1 MACNKQRAVA
11 IIDELMQ
18 KPGLKSKEEALLDIK
33 ARIVAFG
40 RANVEISSATNLNTE
55 YSRLFK
61 ETAKEFLTYTI
72 NIDDDVL
79 LSNLRKDVDTIVPGD
94 YDPNTNNIRIVST
107 AVNELELGLAVM
119 VGVDAKAVNALY
131 KVVDTMPTIED
142 QTGFVEATTA
152 QPEYKKL
159 VNDLMVTKLAE
170 VMKTMDNLDREHVI
184 VHELTHV
191 AAVKFMKKIPENA
204 HEKAIQNRVH
214 MLFEDAKT
222 RYTAMGGD
230 IKDTVTA
237 YWAKDVNEFLAEAL
251 SNSNTIKLLEGM
263 KTGKMGR
270 LSTVL
275 RVLLDALA
283 AIVGVKK
290 NKDNVYYYTLD
301 SVLAMIEN
309 KQADTKP
316 NNDIMDKAKAIGAE
330 LGLRDELVNETIAK
344 LEKCSKG

>member
-1 MACNKQRAVA
+1 MSCN
-11 IIDELMQ
+11 IDEV
-18 KPGLKSKEEALLDIK
+18 LKTVDKAIKATRSKEKKVELASIRE
-33 ARIVAFG
+33 RIVALKNT
-40 RANVEISSATNLNTE
+40 NVEITSTVPLNKQ
-55 YSRLFK
+55 YSKLFK
-61 ETAKEFLTYTI
+61 KMAENFLTYTV
-72 NIDDDVL
+72 NIDDAVL
-79 LSNLRKDVDTIVPGD
+79 FENLRVNVDNIVPGD
-94 YDPNTNNIRIVST
+94 YDKKSDNIQVVSET
-107 AVNELELGLAVM
+107 VNDMELGLAVL
-119 VGVDAKAVNALY
+119 VGVDAKAVKELY
-131 KVVDTMPTIED
+131 RLVEAMPTIED
-142 QTGFVEATTA
+142 QTGFVEEATL

-159 VNDLMVTKLAE
+159 VNDTMVTRLEE
-170 VMKTMDNLDREHVI
+170 VAGVLGSLDRDRVL

-191 AAVKFMKKIPENA
+191 AAVKFMEKIPKTK
-204 HEKAIQNRVH
+204 HEKAIQNRVK

-230 IKDTVTA
+230 VKDTTKA
-237 YWAKDVNEFLAEAL
+237 YWAKNINEFLAEAV
-251 SNSNTIKLLEGM
+251 SNPDTIKLLESM